1 MAPLGWERTVRTSA
15 RWIVG
20 GLLLL
25 LAGIAWS
32 GSDGRAQELELP
44 AAPESAPEEPPA
56 EGATEREVE
65 AELDVNLD
73 RRIAERLRATF
84 AGVQALRGVRVD
96 VNAGVVR
103 LTGEVPSNAAR
114 ELAGQ
119 LARQIEG
126 VALVEN
132 EVELVQDVGRRLE
145 AAWDN
150 LRQRLYDLV
159 GTLPLLAVAA
169 LVLVLF
175 WYVGR
180 AVADL
185 SWPYRRI
192 DNAFLRGTARQ
203 LVRIAVMVAGAL
215 LALEI
220 LDATA
225 LVAALLGT
233 AGLFGLVLGFA
244 FRDLAENAIASLLLS
259 LRQPFAPNDLVSIE
273 GREGHVVRLT
283 SRATV
288 LLTIEGNHVR
298 IPNATVYKGVIVN
311 YTRNPLRRFDLAAGV
326 GVDEDLAAAQR
337 LGVEVLQAT
346 PGVLA
351 EPPPQALV
359 EALGESNVV
368 IRYLGW
374 VDQRAADFLVVKSE
388 AIRRVKEALDE
399 AGISLPEPTYRIR
412 LRRDGERPEAAPALE
427 ARERPPAD
435 IARRHVLERQ
445 ADAERAAEGADLLD
459 PAAPREL

>member
-1 MAPLGWERTVRTSA
+1 MRRSA
-15 RWIVG
+15 RVLG
-20 GLLLL
+20 VLLLL
-25 LAGIAWS
+25 LGGTAWLSAAGH
-32 GSDGRAQELELP
+32 AQELGLPSP
-44 AAPESAPEEPPA
+44 AASAPEEPPA

-65 AELDVNLD
+65 AELDVGQD

-84 AGVQALRGVRVD
+84 AGVEALRGVRVA

-103 LTGEVPSNAAR
+103 LTGEVPSAAAR

-132 EVELVQDVGRRLE
+132 DLRLVQDVGRRLE
-145 AAWDN
+145 TAWAN
-150 LRQRLYDLV
+150 LRQRLYGVV
-159 GTLPLLAVAA
+159 GLLPLLAVAG
-169 LVLVLF
+169 LILVLF
-175 WYVGR
+175 WYAGR
-180 AVADL
+180 LVTGL
-185 SWPYRRI
+185 PWPYRRI
-192 DNAFLRGTARQ
+192 DNAFLRQTARQ
-203 LVRIAVMVAGAL
+203 LVRIAVMIGGAL

-259 LRQPFAPNDLVSIE
+259 LRQPFAPNDLVNIE
-273 GREGHVVRLT
+273 GREGHVARLT

-288 LLTIEGNHVR
+288 LLTVEGNHVR

-311 YTRNPLRRFDLAAGV
+311 YTRNPLRRFDLAAGI
-326 GVDEDLAAAQR
+326 GVDEDLAAAQA
-337 LGVEVLQAT
+337 LGVDVLQAT

-351 EPPPQALV
+351 DPPPQALV
-359 EALGESNVV
+359 EELGESNVV

-399 AGISLPEPTYRIR
+399 AGISLPEPTYRVR
-412 LRRDGERPEAAPALE
+412 LRRDEARPEEPAPTME
-427 ARERPPAD
+427 ARPQPPAD
-435 IARRHVLERQ
+435 IARRHVVERQ
-445 ADAERAAEGADLLD
+445 ADAQRAAEGPDLLD

>member
-1 MAPLGWERTVRTSA
+1 LLGWERTVRPSA
-15 RWIVG
+15 RSIVG
-20 GLLLL
+20 ALLLL
-25 LAGIAWS
+25 LAGIACLAPA
-32 GSDGRAQELELP
+32 GLAQELELP
-44 AAPESAPEEPPA
+44 GAPQSAPEEPPA

-65 AELDVNLD
+65 AELDADLD
-73 RRIAERLRATF
+73 RQIAERLRATF
-84 AGVQALRGVRVD
+84 AGVEALRGVRVSVD
-96 VNAGVVR
+96 AGVVR
-103 LTGEVPSNAAR
+103 LGGEVPSAAAR

-132 EVELVQDVGRRLE
+132 ELQLVQDVGRRLE
-145 AAWDN
+145 SAWDS
-150 LRQRLYDLV
+150 LRQRFYGLV
-159 GTLPLLAVAA
+159 GLLPLLGVAA
-169 LVLVLF
+169 LILVLF
-175 WYVGR
+175 WYAGR
-180 AVADL
+180 AAAGV

-192 DNAFLRGTARQ
+192 DNAFLSATARQ
-203 LVRIAVMVAGAL
+203 LVRIAVLLAGAL

-311 YTRNPLRRFDLAAGV
+311 YTRNPLRRFDLAAGI
-326 GVDEDLAAAQR
+326 GVDEDIVAAQR
-337 LGVEVLQAT
+337 LGIEVMQAM
-346 PGVLA
+346 PGLLA
-351 EPPPQALV
+351 DPPPQALV
-359 EALGESNVV
+359 EELGESNVV

-374 VDQRAADFLVVKSE
+374 VDQRAADFLAVKSE
-388 AIRRVKEALDE
+388 AIRRVKEALDA
-399 AGISLPEPTYRIR
+399 AGISLPEPTYRVR
-412 LRRDGERPEAAPALE
+412 LRRDEARPEAPAPAPQP
-427 ARERPPAD
+427 RERPLAD
-435 IARRHVLERQ
+435 VGRRHVVERQ
-445 ADAERAAEGADLLD
+445 AEAERAAEGPDLLD

>member
-1 MAPLGWERTVRTSA
+1 MTWVVAVVLLGVLSA
-15 RWIVG
+15 SPG
-20 GLLLL
+20 
-25 LAGIAWS
+25 AQ
-32 GSDGRAQELELP
+32 AQELQLP
-44 AAPESAPEEPPA
+44 AAEEGGDQTAPA
-56 EGATEREVE
+56 EGATEREVS
-65 AELDVNLD
+65 AELDASQD
-73 RRIAERLRATF
+73 RAIAERLRATF
-84 AGVQALRGVRVD
+84 TGVEALRGVRVA
-96 VNAGVVR
+96 VSAGVVR
-103 LTGEVPSNAAR
+103 LTGEVPSAAAR

-119 LARQIEG
+119 LARQIED

-132 EVELVQDVGRRLE
+132 ELMLVQDVGRRLE

-150 LRQRLYDLV
+150 LRQRSYGLIGL
-159 GTLPLLAVAA
+159 LPLVVVAA

-175 WYVGR
+175 WYAGR
-180 AVADL
+180 LVTSL
-185 SWPYRRI
+185 PWPYRRI
-192 DNAFLRGTARQ
+192 DNAFLRQTARQ
-203 LVRIAVMVAGAL
+203 LVRIAVFLAGAL

-273 GREGHVVRLT
+273 GQEGHVVRLT

-288 LLTIEGNHVR
+288 LLTVEGNHVR
-298 IPNATVYKGVIVN
+298 IPNAAVYKGVIVN
-311 YTRNPLRRFDLAAGV
+311 YTRNPLRRFDLAAGI
-326 GVDEDLAAAQR
+326 GVDEDLSAAQR

-351 EPPPQALV
+351 DPPPQALV
-359 EALGESNVV
+359 EALGDSNVV

-374 VDQRAADFLVVKSE
+374 VDQRAADFLAVKSE

-399 AGISLPEPTYRIR
+399 AGISLPEPTYRVR
-412 LRRDGERPEAAPALE
+412 LRREEARPEAPAAAPESRA
-427 ARERPPAD
+427 RPPAD
-435 IARRHVLERQ
+435 VARRHVVERQ
-445 ADAERAAEGADLLD
+445 ADAERATEGADLLD

>member
-1 MAPLGWERTVRTSA
+1 MRPSA
-15 RWIVG
+15 RSILGVF
-20 GLLLL
+20 LLLV
-25 LAGIAWS
+25 GVAWWAPAS
-32 GSDGRAQELELP
+32 LAQELELP
-44 AAPESAPEEPPA
+44 GTPESAPEEPPA

-65 AELDVNLD
+65 AELDLAQD

-84 AGVQALRGVRVD
+84 AGVEALRGVRVS

-103 LTGEVPSNAAR
+103 LVGGVPSAAAR
-114 ELAGQ
+114 ERAGPH
-119 LARQIEG
+119 ARPIEG

-132 EVELVQDVGRRLE
+132 EIRLVQDVGRRLE
-145 AAWDN
+145 AAWAG
-150 LRQRLYDLV
+150 LRQRFYGLI

-169 LVLVLF
+169 LILLLF
-175 WYVGR
+175 WYLGR
-180 AVADL
+180 AVVGL

-192 DNAFLRGTARQ
+192 DNAFLRETAQQ
-203 LVRIAVMVAGAL
+203 LVRIAVLVAGVL

-225 LVAALLGT
+225 LAAALLGT

-311 YTRNPLRRFDLAAGV
+311 YTRNPLRRFDLAAGI
-326 GVDEDLAAAQR
+326 GVDEDIAAAQR
-337 LGVEVLQAT
+337 LGIEVMQGT

-359 EALGESNVV
+359 EELGESNVV

-374 VDQRAADFLVVKSE
+374 VDQRGADFLAVKSE

-412 LRRDGERPEAAPALE
+412 LRRDEARPEAAALE
-427 ARERPPAD
+427 PREQPPAD
-435 IARRHVLERQ
+435 IARRHVVERQ
-445 ADAERAAEGADLLD
+445 ADAERAAEGPDLLD

>member
-1 MAPLGWERTVRTSA
+1 MRLTLLRMIRALLMLGLAIGMAPSGGAQQLGLP
-15 RWIVG
+15 G
-20 GLLLL
+20 GT
-25 LAGIAWS
+25 G
-32 GSDGRAQELELP
+32 QESRE
-44 AAPESAPEEPPA
+44 APPPA
-56 EGATEREVE
+56 EGATEREVP
-65 AELDVNLD
+65 AELDAAQD
-73 RRIAERLRATF
+73 RAIAERLRATF
-84 AGVQALRGVRVD
+84 AGVEALRGIRVSA
-96 VNAGVVR
+96 NAGVVR
-103 LTGEVPSNAAR
+103 LTGEVPSAAGR

-132 EVELVQDVGRRLE
+132 ELRLEQDLGRRLD
-145 AAWDN
+145 AAWDR
-150 LRQRLYDLV
+150 LRQQLYGLI
-159 GTLPLLAVAA
+159 GSLPLLAVAA
-169 LVLVLF
+169 LILVLF
-175 WYVGR
+175 WYGGR
-180 AVADL
+180 LLAAPV
-185 SWPYRRI
+185 WPWRRI
-192 DNAFLRGTARQ
+192 ENAFLRQTGRQ
-203 LVRIAVMVAGAL
+203 LVRVAMVIAGAL

-288 LLTIEGNHVR
+288 LLTVEGNHVR

-326 GVDEDLAAAQR
+326 GVDEDLAAVQR
-337 LGVEVLQAT
+337 LGVDVLGAT

-351 EPPPQALV
+351 DPPPQALV

-368 IRYLGW
+368 IRLIGW
-374 VDQRAADFLVVKSE
+374 VDQRTADFLKVRSE
-388 AIRRVKEALDE
+388 AIRRVKEALDA
-399 AGISLPEPTYRIR
+399 AGISLPEPTYRVR
-412 LRRDGERPEAAPALE
+412 LRRTEAEAELRPAPAPSVGPVNVRRDDVVE
-427 ARERPPAD
+427 KQAAAD
-435 IARRHVLERQ
+435 
-445 ADAERAAEGADLLD
+445 RAASGPDLLD
-459 PAAPREL
+459 ASAPREL